1 MINIAILTISDRSAQ
16 GKRDDTSGPILVDMV
31 EQQGWKI
38 AKTAIIADDQYVIED
53 RLIKWADS
61 NAMDVILTTGG
72 TGFSPRDQVPEA
84 TRKIVDR
91 LAPGIVQAM
100 RNESLKKT
108 PHAMLSRAE
117 AGIRKS
123 TLIINLPGSPRAARE
138 NFEVVLRALPHA
150 VQLLQGDP
158 DAEKDHR
165 LPPHR
170 QQA

>member
-1 MINIAILTISDRSAQ
+1 MKIAVLTISDRSAQ
-16 GKRDDTSGPILVDMV
+16 GEREDKTGPILV
-31 EQQGWKI
+31 EIITRQGWEI
-38 AKTAIIADDQYVIED
+38 AKTAIIADDQQGIEAI
-53 RLIKWADS
+53 LIEWAD
-61 NAMDVILTTGG
+61 AGDLDVILTTGG
-72 TGFSPRDQVPEA
+72 TGFSPRDQAPEA

-108 PHAMLSRAE
+108 AHAMLSRAE
-117 AGIRKS
+117 AGIRKH

-138 NFEVVLRALPHA
+138 NFEVVLGALPHA

-158 DAEKDHR
+158 TAEKGHR
-165 LPPHR
+165 PPIKR

>member
-1 MINIAILTISDRSAQ
+1 MNVAVLTISDRSAS
-16 GKRDDTSGPILVDMV
+16 GEREDTTGPILVEMV
-31 EQQGWKI
+31 KRQGWEI
-38 AKTAIIADDQYVIED
+38 TKTAIIADDQQGIENT
-53 RLIKWADS
+53 LIEWVDAD
-61 NAMDVILTTGG
+61 ALDVILTTGG
-72 TGFSPRDQVPEA
+72 TGFSPRDQAPEA

-108 PHAMLSRAE
+108 AHAMLSRAE

-158 DAEKDHR
+158 DAEKGHR
-165 LPPHR
+165 PPEHR